1 MSNSFDIKAF
11 IPKFVDE
18 NRDRIQ
24 KLNRAILAFEKD
36 APNLELLKE
45 IMREVHTLKGTAR
58 MMGFVDI
65 VTLSHKVE
73 DMFVKVK
80 EGDLQSTKGLYDIV
94 FQALDMIANM
104 VESKLKDVRSTT
116 NVEEMCSRL
125 EVVLRASGLPGK
137 EEVSQRK
144 ADEVVSEIAESKI
157 VENKPPSVLPVEPE
171 GKGAASEVNIPQEG
185 KKTIRIGLDK
195 IEALYNHLVELIM
208 TQMTF
213 RQRYEDM
220 TKLNQYAKQ
229 LKTIKAETGA
239 DLVMNRIIKNCIRL
253 SRDIIE

>member
-1 MSNSFDIKAF
+1 MGNGFDITSF

-36 APNLELLKE
+36 ASNLELLKE

-80 EGDLQSTKGLYDIV
+80 EGGLQSTEGLYDIV

-104 VESKLKDVRSTT
+104 VESKLKYVRSTT
-116 NVEEMCSRL
+116 
-125 EVVLRASGLPGK
+125 
-137 EEVSQRK
+137 
-144 ADEVVSEIAESKI
+144 
-157 VENKPPSVLPVEPE
+157 
-171 GKGAASEVNIPQEG
+171 
-185 KKTIRIGLDK
+185 
-195 IEALYNHLVELIM
+195 
-208 TQMTF
+208 
-213 RQRYEDM
+213 
-220 TKLNQYAKQ
+220 
-229 LKTIKAETGA
+229 
-239 DLVMNRIIKNCIRL
+239 
-253 SRDIIE
+253 